1 MNINNSG
8 KIPDMI
14 KRIFA
19 SAVLL
24 SVVSFTGCNGLSP
37 GPTSDTESEFSS
49 SSDDNSTHVPN
60 DESSNGGSESSGNFG
75 QSSSGGGG
83 FCSSGQGSSGWES
96 SGVSSQSTSGG
107 ESSFNSGV
115 PESSNSTSTS
125 TESTGTSS
133 VTQSQPNVSSSPAV
147 SSVTPI
153 EPPKPP
159 VVVVPNFEVPTS
171 PGTLCATDAKGVID
185 YSNASRGY
193 VSAKYTGS
201 RSRAKLIIKWNNQ
214 KEYPLNVSVNG
225 TTDYFPLS
233 NGSGEY
239 TVTLYEINETTGRYS
254 EVVSTTI
261 SVKMES
267 SLAPFLLSN
276 AYSVF
281 DQNSDCVYK
290 AAEVCAGKTDEI
302 EKIAAIFGWVTSNIT
317 YDYYLAETVKK
328 GYMPDPEK
336 TYHSRTGICFDYASL
351 MCAMLR
357 SQSIPTRLVDGYAS
371 PDIRH
376 AWNEVYTEKTGWI
389 TPELLLKNAGYNI
402 VDSTFYANSKDKAQ
416 ISSYI
421 SNSVNY
427 QAVYYY

>member
-8 KIPDMI
+8 KIPDIIRKIAIVAGLLLVMS
-14 KRIFA
+14 FA
-19 SAVLL
+19 S
-24 SVVSFTGCNGLSP
+24 CHGLPENSP
-37 GPTSDTESEFSS
+37 SSESEYSS
-49 SSDDNSTHVPN
+49 SSDDQSTHVPV
-60 DESSNGGSESSGNFG
+60 DD
-75 QSSSGGGG
+75 SSGGGD
-83 FCSSGQGSSGWES
+83 ES
-96 SGVSSQSTSGG
+96 SVGVYESSSAGVSESSDSSSESPPESSSGG
-107 ESSFNSGV
+107 ESSLDSSE
-115 PESSNSTSTS
+115 PESSADTSS
-125 TESTGTSS
+125 PSESSGTSS
-133 VTQSQPNVSSSPAV
+133 VTQSQPNENSSSAV

-153 EPPKPP
+153 VPPDPP
-159 VVVVPNFEVPTS
+159 TEVVIPDFEVPTS
-171 PGTLCATDAKGVID
+171 PGTLCATAANGVID

-201 RSRAKLIIKWNNQ
+201 SSRAKLTVERENQ
-214 KEYPLNVSVNG
+214 KPVYNFDVSVNG

-233 NGSGEY
+233 LGSGEY
-239 TVTLYEINETTGRYS
+239 KITLREINEKNSKYY
-254 EVVSTTI
+254 VVAEANIT
-261 SVKMES
+261 VNLES
-267 SLAPFLLSN
+267 SLAPFLRSN
-276 AYSVF
+276 AYAVF

-290 AAEVCAGKTDEI
+290 AAEVCAGKTDDI
-302 EKIAAIFGWVTSNIT
+302 EKIAAIFGWVTSNVT
-317 YDYYLAETVKK
+317 YDYDLAKTVQK
-328 GYMPDPEK
+328 GYIPDPER
-336 TYHSRTGICFDYASL
+336 TYKLRTGICFDYASL

-357 SQSIPTRLVDGYAS
+357 SQSIPTRLVIGYAS

>member
-8 KIPDMI
+8 KIPDIIRKIAVVAGLLLVMS
-14 KRIFA
+14 FA
-19 SAVLL
+19 S
-24 SVVSFTGCNGLSP
+24 CHGLPENS
-37 GPTSDTESEFSS
+37 SSSESEYSS
-49 SSDDNSTHVPN
+49 SSDDQSTHVPV
-60 DESSNGGSESSGNFG
+60 DD
-75 QSSSGGGG
+75 SSSGGD
-83 FCSSGQGSSGWES
+83 ES
-96 SGVSSQSTSGG
+96 SVGVYESSSAGVSESSDSSSESSQESSSDG
-107 ESSFNSGV
+107 ESSLDSSE
-115 PESSNSTSTS
+115 PESSTNTSS
-125 TESTGTSS
+125 PSESSGTSS
-133 VTQSQPNVSSSPAV
+133 VTQSQPNENSSSAV

-153 EPPKPP
+153 VPPDPP
-159 VVVVPNFEVPTS
+159 SVVVVPNFEVPTS

-254 EVVSTTI
+254 EVVSATI

-267 SLAPFLLSN
+267 SLAPFLISN

-290 AAEVCAGKTDEI
+290 AAEVCAGKTDDI

-402 VDSTFYANSKDKAQ
+402 VDSTFYANSKDKSQ

-421 SNSVNY
+421 SNSANY